1 MQPPS
6 RLASECAIVK
16 LGTGFEATTR
26 RLADAAQSVIRASP
40 PCGRLAHRVWLA
52 LAMATALL
60 AYAAVLLWPYDWEPA
75 RYVQNRAESLPQGG
89 IRFPG
94 PGIAHTRA
102 PPEWVAA
109 AMRARELKVDLQVRS
124 LAPEQAGPAR
134 IMTLS
139 LDPGRRNFTIGQ
151 EKADLILRL
160 RSPASDLNGT
170 VDGAPV
176 ASVPDVFQSMEWR
189 NIELR
194 VGPGQLELL
203 VDGRVAARRPLPEDP
218 FENWNPSYVLAL
230 GNELTYNRP
239 WLGEIRRAVVR
250 AGNTEVDYARSSEL
264 EMPERFWLL
273 WTTPQLIPLQDSG
286 AWDLIRNV
294 ILFIPLGVMIAAWHG
309 RRLGRPAWR
318 AILLLAAI
326 SASFETLQLFIPVR
340 SPSIDDVIANTLG
353 GSLGVLLVRWLR
365 ASAGHAAVRE
375 GA

>member
-1 MQPPS
+1 M
-6 RLASECAIVK
+6 
-16 LGTGFEATTR
+16 
-26 RLADAAQSVIRASP
+26 
-40 PCGRLAHRVWLA
+40 
-52 LAMATALL
+52 
-60 AYAAVLLWPYDWEPA
+60 
-75 RYVQNRAESLPQGG
+75 
-89 IRFPG
+89 
-94 PGIAHTRA
+94 
-102 PPEWVAA
+102 
-109 AMRARELKVDLQVRS
+109 
-124 LAPEQAGPAR
+124 
-134 IMTLS
+134 
-139 LDPGRRNFTIGQ
+139 
-151 EKADLILRL
+151 
-160 RSPASDLNGT
+160 
-170 VDGAPV
+170 
-176 ASVPDVFQSMEWR
+176 
-189 NIELR
+189 
-194 VGPGQLELL
+194 
-203 VDGRVAARRPLPEDP
+203 
-218 FENWNPSYVLAL
+218 
-230 GNELTYNRP
+230 TYNRP